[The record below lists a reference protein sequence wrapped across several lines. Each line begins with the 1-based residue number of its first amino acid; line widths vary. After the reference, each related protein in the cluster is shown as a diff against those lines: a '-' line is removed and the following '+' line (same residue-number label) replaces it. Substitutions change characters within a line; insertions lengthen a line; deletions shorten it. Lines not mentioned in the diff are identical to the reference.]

1 MIDLNQ
7 LMYIQPGLSRKIR
20 VLLRSVWDFDV
31 NSLESQNPNKGCTL
45 TLYMHYF
52 GNTGTVH
59 KFYHNDGSMPEND
72 NFDLV
77 GLKNTV
83 SSWRCSCTTLFLD
96 ISKLQ

>member
-1 MIDLNQ
+1 MA
-7 LMYIQPGLSRKIR
+7 LSQKAQI
-20 VLLRSVWDFDV
+20 
-31 NSLESQNPNKGCTL
+31 GCTL

-52 GNTGTVH
+52 EDHVYGTGTVH